1 MLDCPITSDKNRF
14 DSRALVDCGATG
26 FTFIHEQVVSQR
38 NLPRYKL
45 RVPRALEVIDGR
57 PILSGDV
64 TEPVRITL
72 EISGHREEVAA
83 LVTTLGQYPLVLGIP
98 WLVYHDPAIR

>member
-1 MLDCPITSDKNRF
+1 MVGCSITSDKNRF

-26 FTFIHEQVVSQR
+26 FTFIHKQIASQR